1 MFQLI
6 HPLKKTTLACVAC
19 LCFYKYRLRFP
30 IELAK
35 VPFISSIIKKYLA
48 F

>member
-1 MFQLI
+1 MRSMPMFLQ
-6 HPLKKTTLACVAC
+6 V
-19 LCFYKYRLRFP
+19 RLRFP
-30 IELAK
+30 IELEK